1 MDNIDVVRR
10 IEEAWDS
17 HDEDA
22 LDALIAPDF
31 HAHTPGSDLMS
42 PGLEGAKSAHQAS
55 MQAMPDRRNTVH
67 DIFGE
72 GDYVVSRVSM
82 DATNTGGLPWVGVPA
97 NGNKIHD
104 VGWIT
109 IYRLQ
114 DGKVVETWAQME
126 VPKMMQQLGAM
137 PGPAEK

>member
-1 MDNIDVVRR
+1 MDNIDVVRA
-10 IEEAWDS
+10 IEQAWET
-17 HDEDA
+17 HEEGA
-22 LDALIAPDF
+22 LDSLIAPDF
-31 HAHTPGSDLMS
+31 QAHTPGSELMEA
-42 PGLEGAKSAHQAS
+42 GLEGAKNAHRAS

-72 GDYVVSRVSM
+72 GDFVVSRVSM
-82 DATNTGGLPWVGVPA
+82 DATNTGGLPWIGVPA
-97 NGNKIHD
+97 NGAKVKG

-126 VPKMMQQLGAM
+126 VPKLMQQLGAM
-137 PGPAEK
+137 PGAGEA